1 MAIGSGH
8 SHRNKKPQN
17 RYFQRR
23 YKLRQLCAAMAAMQS
38 EPLIDYF
45 RVEQAFLPVE
55 ERREERRFTLMNRI

>member
-8 SHRNKKPQN
+8 SRQNKKHQN
-17 RYFQRR
+17 RYFQRHS
-23 YKLRQLCAAMAAMQS
+23 KLRQSRAVTAAMQP

-55 ERREERRFTLMNRI
+55 EKGRTQIYTDE